1 MSAMSKRAM
10 NFNPGPAALP
20 LAALERAQRELV
32 DYAGTGMSIMEHSHR
47 GAVYDAVHNEAIA
60 LLRELLSVGDDH
72 HVLLLQGGARLQFA
86 SIPLNLLHPGR
97 SADYIVTG
105 NWAKS
110 ALAEG
115 KMVGDARA
123 AADTEEDGT
132 FVRIPRQDELELDP
146 NAVYVHITS
155 NNTLY
160 GTQWASY
167 PDTGGVPLIADMT
180 SDLGSRVI
188 DVSRFGMVYAAAQ
201 KNLGPAG
208 VTVVII
214 RKELVASART
224 DIPLALRYASY
235 ADTRSLWNTP
245 PTFAIYMLR
254 NTLAALKEQGGVAAL
269 ERAAHAK
276 AALVYGAIDAA
287 PGFYRCPVEPASRSV
302 MNAVFRLPTPEL
314 EKQFLSEAADAGMV
328 GLKGHRKVGG
338 IRASLYNAVEPAWVE
353 RLAELMGEFARRNG

>member
-1 MSAMSKRAM
+1 MSERAL

-32 DYAGTGMSIMEHSHR
+32 DFAGTGMSIMEHSHR
-47 GAVYDAVHNEAIA
+47 GAVYEAVHDEAIA
-60 LLRELLSVGDDH
+60 LLRELLGVGDDY

-86 SIPLNLLHPGR
+86 TIPLNLLHPGR
-97 SADYIVTG
+97 SADYVVTG
-105 NWAKS
+105 NWAQS

-123 AADTEEDGT
+123 AADTAVNGR
-132 FVRIPRQDELELDP
+132 FVRIPRQDELDLDP

-180 SDLGSRVI
+180 SDLGTRAI
-188 DVSRFGMVYAAAQ
+188 DVSRFGLVYAGAQ

-208 VTVVII
+208 VTVVIA

-235 ADTRSLWNTP
+235 ADTNSLWNTP

-254 NTLAALKEQGGVAAL
+254 NTLAVLKEWGGVPAL
-269 ERAAHAK
+269 ERASREKAK
-276 AALVYGAIDAA
+276 LVYDAIDAA
-287 PGFYRCPVEPASRSV
+287 PDFYRCPVERESRSV
-302 MNAVFRLPTPEL
+302 MNAVFRLPSEAL
-314 EKQFLSEAADAGMV
+314 EKQFVAEAKEAGMV
-328 GLKGHRKVGG
+328 GLKGHRVVGG
-338 IRASLYNAVEPAWVE
+338 IRASLYNAVERAWVE
-353 RLAELMGEFARRNG
+353 RLAEFMGEFARRNG